1 MPNNRTSVEWV
12 AVSINQ
18 LQPHQLE
25 ICFGQ
30 PTTTSSAGGFGC
42 ALGRGSHL
50 FNSAS
55 TGTTKMF
62 WFRSASSHCC
72 GKNGSG
78 ARSFVSLPRLQLNEQ
93 PLQHLIILVRQE
105 RRPQR
110 LQHHWP
116 TVSLLHHLQEDSV
129 SDNRPSLLPLTRVD
143 RILVGSTNIS
153 TTPEST
159 PFTNIDDPLVPGSD
173 NNTFCFTFVWC
184 CYGYQCC
191 TT

>member
-1 MPNNRTSVEWV
+1 MCTWSWFSFVQFSIYRYHQNVLVSVSQLSLLRQQRLV
-12 AVSINQ
+12 APAV
-18 LQPHQLE
+18 L
-25 ICFGQ
+25 
-30 PTTTSSAGGFGC
+30 
-42 ALGRGSHL
+42 
-50 FNSAS
+50 
-55 TGTTKMF
+55 
-62 WFRSASSHCC
+62 
-72 GKNGSG
+72 
-78 ARSFVSLPRLQLNEQ
+78 VSLPRLQLNEQ

>member
-1 MPNNRTSVEWV
+1 MHLVV
-12 AVSINQ
+12 VLICSIQ
-18 LQPHQLE
+18 HLPVPPK
-25 ICFGQ
+25 CFGFGQ
-30 PTTTSSAGGFGC
+30 PALTAAATTVVAP
-42 ALGRGSHL
+42 AVL
-50 FNSAS
+50 
-55 TGTTKMF
+55 
-62 WFRSASSHCC
+62 
-72 GKNGSG
+72 
-78 ARSFVSLPRLQLNEQ
+78 VSLPRLQLNEQ